1 MKVSIA
7 STIYNK
13 VTIVTK
19 ITIVTRVTFTIVP
32 FTSYSYFIKVT
43 SYFMKVTILALI
55 VK

>member
-7 STIYNK
+7 STIYTK

-19 ITIVTRVTFTIVP
+19 ITIVTRVTFTIVT

-43 SYFMKVTILALI
+43 S
-55 VK
+55 